1 MRLYAETDMTMD
13 AIAKKCGFTVCALGA
28 YLRRHWREL
37 VLRRHNIPAPEGQDL
52 HAIKI
57 FEGGKQNVNAHAKY
71 KDVIEACDLMK
82 YIDLNMSQLA
92 RKFGVNVTALTNFM
106 RIHYPDTLEW
116 REKVRRRL
124 GINDNLPRG
133 ARRACIAQYAE
144 AVELYRTTE
153 LTIPEVAER
162 YQVSAS
168 GLSQHLRFYH
178 KEILKERKQKLKQAQ
193 RESKKKRGGLLGN
206 GQRHQPA
213 QKTEEKYAEAL
224 ATEEKYAE
232 ALALYRDTALTAKEI
247 VARTGVPAE
256 GFRFYLHTWHKELV
270 LERSGIKVE
279 ESEGIDLRKA
289 RRRMK
294 TVAAKYE
301 QAIESLRENPRPV
314 SQVAAEFGF
323 GPEVFRD
330 YLHKYEPQLAEQQGM
345 TVNENG
351 KLVSRRSKEKYA
363 EAVRLYATTQE
374 PLKSI
379 AKRLG
384 LVYNSLGGYIRR
396 NHPDLI
402 AKRQCKD

>member
-1 MRLYAETDMTMD
+1 MTQLDSLTPKQKANLKKRYDMHCKYEEAVRLYAETDMTMD

-133 ARRACIAQYAE
+133 ARRACVAQYAE

-178 KEILKERKQKLKQAQ
+178 KE
-193 RESKKKRGGLLGN
+193 
-206 GQRHQPA
+206 
-213 QKTEEKYAEAL
+213 
-224 ATEEKYAE
+224 AT
-232 ALALYRDTALTAKEI
+232 
-247 VARTGVPAE
+247 
-256 GFRFYLHTWHKELV
+256 
-270 LERSGIKVE
+270 
-279 ESEGIDLRKA
+279 
-289 RRRMK
+289 
-294 TVAAKYE
+294 
-301 QAIESLRENPRPV
+301 
-314 SQVAAEFGF
+314 
-323 GPEVFRD
+323 
-330 YLHKYEPQLAEQQGM
+330 
-345 TVNENG
+345 
-351 KLVSRRSKEKYA
+351 
-363 EAVRLYATTQE
+363 
-374 PLKSI
+374 
-379 AKRLG
+379 
-384 LVYNSLGGYIRR
+384 
-396 NHPDLI
+396 
-402 AKRQCKD
+402 